1 MLDFNSEFVEEVMLS
16 LARLES
22 SSIAIAAYKMYQK
35 WILDGKLTQFN
46 PKFGITFVNTCFGS
60 SFELAEAGR
69 KVMELVII
77 DKQGELKDFLPG
89 LTCAS
94 IYEIKDK
101 KKTKRIEPQDAIQ
114 VALDALK
121 VLKDSI
127 KLYEVSDI
135 NPVIRALGRRRL
147 VTPIFELLDCM
158 RDAGIIIIFTISTI
172 IFIQLFLS
180 NFCVLYFDC
189 FYHS

>member
-1 MLDFNSEFVEEVMLS
+1 MVDFNPEFVEEVILA

-22 SSIAIAAYKMYQK
+22 SSIAISAYKMYQK
-35 WILDGKLTQFN
+35 WILEGKLIQFN
-46 PKFGITFVNTCFGS
+46 PKFGILFVNTCFGS
-60 SFELAEAGR
+60 SFDLAEAGR
-69 KVMELVII
+69 KVMELVIL
-77 DKQGELKDFLPG
+77 DKQGEEKDFLPG

-101 KKTKRIEPQDAIQ
+101 KKTKRIEPQDAIE
-114 VALDALK
+114 VALNALK

-127 KLYEVSDI
+127 KLYEVTDI

-158 RDAGIIIIFTISTI
+158 RDAGIH
-172 IFIQLFLS
+172 LHN
-180 NFCVLYFDC
+180 NFY
-189 FYHS
+189 YH